1 MSESKR
7 YANISNPTIQA
18 VISGMYRFATAQEA
32 IEQLQTLRRH
42 FIIAK
47 KQINNPEHP
56 SLILWIKGFG
66 LEAGDEK
73 HGVIGHFAIVTFQK
87 NDGRY
92 TLFAN
97 KMSVDYREHP
107 QRTQVSRNNPN
118 WGHPILRA
126 VRKGKTYAT
135 IEAAQAELTALHETF
150 PKVSIPNP
158 AKLFIMIYCS
168 DRPAKER
175 MVKHVLEIQTNPQ
188 GQYVISCRE
197 NTSKPKQKP
206 KTPQADAAPAQANAP
221 QGSFTA
227 KIALARTKKGKTPLL
242 GQKKTKSDDDI

>member
-7 YANISNPTIQA
+7 YATANNPTIQA
-18 VISGMYRFATAQEA
+18 VLSGMYRFASPQEA
-32 IEQLQTLRRH
+32 ADQLQTLQRH
-42 FIIAK
+42 FIVAK

-56 SLILWIKGFG
+56 SLILWIKVFG

-73 HGVIGHFAIVTFQK
+73 YGVLGHFAVVTYQK

-92 TLFAN
+92 ALVAN
-97 KMSVDYREHP
+97 KMAVDYREHP
-107 QRTQVSRNNPN
+107 QRAQVSRNNPN

-126 VRKGKTYAT
+126 VRKGKTYAS
-135 IEAAQAELTALHETF
+135 IEAAQAELTTLHETF

-175 MVKHVLEIQTNPQ
+175 MVKHVLEIETNPQ

-197 NTSKPKQKP
+197 NAHKPKA
-206 KTPQADAAPAQANAP
+206 KTKGAATTAPASEETAAP

-227 KIALARTKKGKTPLL
+227 KIALARTKKGKKPLF
-242 GQKKTKSDDDI
+242 GAKKSDAE